1 MSPFKPMSVTDDI
14 KSRLDI
20 VDVISE
26 YVQLRKSG
34 HSYSG
39 FCPFHSNSR
48 TPAFVVFPDSQTW
61 RCFGACAEGGDVFGF
76 LMKKE
81 GLEFKEALHL
91 LAERAGVTLEAIT
104 PERTEKTAAA
114 DRLTNLLAAATDYFH
129 HLFLYAPEAELPRR
143 YMTNRGITQK
153 TLETFQIGFSLNRWD
168 ACRTHFQEQGYT
180 HQELLEVGLLTINEE
195 KGTTYDRFR
204 NRLMFPIKDV
214 SGRVVGF
221 GARTLEKDGLPKYL
235 NSPQTALFNKSHLL
249 FGLDL
254 AKRQIREARQ
264 AVIVE
269 GYMDMIQAW
278 QAGYNN
284 VIAQMGTALTPDQ
297 LNLLKRFTKR
307 FILALDSD
315 AAGDKAT
322 LRGLEVARE
331 TLDHETEIRFD
342 SRGLLHHEG
351 RLQADIRVVTL
362 PEGDDPDSF
371 IRREPQ
377 SWPALIEKADPVVAY
392 VIRVVAKNTN
402 LNDAKEKVAAANR
415 ILPLIQ
421 EIPNPV
427 ERDHYRQL
435 LARTLKV
442 DERSLQQLVAT
453 GVGRPVVEAKPRSQA
468 KNGGKV
474 GGTRPQHPNNRIIRL
489 ETNYLTQCLR
499 QPQVIL
505 SVNQKLLGVTQSAVT
520 ADDFSH
526 AEDRQIVIS
535 LWPKILSLPVASIDE
550 LWDSLEDWLRD
561 RVQSHLN
568 SVETTNN
575 DLTRLP
581 ETLTLSVLEWRAKK
595 LEQLVAKV
603 QGLCDEASKQNEATL
618 NRAYLDQ
625 VVKLMQQEKNIHQA
639 MHALSAFSRR
649 KTE

>member
-1 MSPFKPMSVTDDI
+1 MSVTDDI

-20 VDVISE
+20 VDVVSE

-61 RCFGACAEGGDVFGF
+61 RCFGACAEGGDVFTF

-81 GLEFKEALHL
+81 GLEFKEALRV

-104 PERTEKTAAA
+104 PERTEKSAAA
-114 DRLTNLLAAATDYFH
+114 DRLGDLLAAATDYFH
-129 HLFLYAPEAELPRR
+129 HLFMYAPEAELPRR
-143 YMTNRGITQK
+143 YMADRDITQT
-153 TLETFQIGFSLNRWD
+153 TLETFQIGFALNRWD
-168 ACRTHFQEQGYT
+168 ACRTHFQEQGYS
-180 HQELLEVGLLTINEE
+180 HQELLDAGLLTVNEE

-235 NSPQTALFNKSHLL
+235 NSPQTALFNKSNLL

-269 GYMDMIQAW
+269 GYMDMMQAW
-278 QAGYNN
+278 QNGYTN
-284 VIAQMGTALTPDQ
+284 VIAQMGTALTPEQ

-322 LRGLEVARE
+322 LRGLDVARE

-351 RLQADIRVVTL
+351 RLQADIRIVTL

-371 IRREPQ
+371 IRRQPEA
-377 SWPALIEKADPVVAY
+377 WPDLIEKAEPVVAY
-392 VIRVVAKNTN
+392 VIRVITKNTN
-402 LNDAKEKVAAANR
+402 LNDAKEKAAAANR

-435 LARTLKV
+435 LARALKV

-453 GVGRPVVEAKPRSQA
+453 GAGRPVVEAKPRRQGTTGTTNGSAAARLIRPANRVARLEANYLSQCL
-468 KNGGKV
+468 
-474 GGTRPQHPNNRIIRL
+474 QHPH
-489 ETNYLTQCLR
+489 
-499 QPQVIL
+499 VI
-505 SVNQKLLGVTQSAVT
+505 SQVNQKLAAISQPIVT

-526 AEDRQIVIS
+526 TEDRQMVAY
-535 LWPKILSLPVASIDE
+535 LWQTVQAMPVASIDE
-550 LWDSLEDWLRD
+550 LWDSLDNWLRD
-561 RVQSHLN
+561 RAQTLLTSAEN
-568 SVETTNN
+568 TND
-575 DLTRLP
+575 DLTRLTD
-581 ETLTLSVLEWRAKK
+581 TLTRSVLDWRQEK
-595 LEQLVAKV
+595 LKRLGADVKRLCEETAS
-603 QGLCDEASKQNEATL
+603 QGDAVLLLTYTHQRNT
-618 NRAYLDQ
+618 
-625 VVKLMQQEKNIHQA
+625 LMQQERSIDRA
-639 MHALSAFSRR
+639 RHAISADSRR

>member
-1 MSPFKPMSVTDDI
+1 MSVTDDI

-284 VIAQMGTALTPDQ
+284 VIAQMGTALTPD
-297 LNLLKRFTKR
+297 R
-307 FILALDSD
+307 S
-315 AAGDKAT
+315 
-322 LRGLEVARE
+322 EESRE
-331 TLDHETEIRFD
+331 
-342 SRGLLHHEG
+342 
-351 RLQADIRVVTL
+351 
-362 PEGDDPDSF
+362 
-371 IRREPQ
+371 
-377 SWPALIEKADPVVAY
+377 EK
-392 VIRVVAKNTN
+392 
-402 LNDAKEKVAAANR
+402 E
-415 ILPLIQ
+415 
-421 EIPNPV
+421 
-427 ERDHYRQL
+427 
-435 LARTLKV
+435 
-442 DERSLQQLVAT
+442 S
-453 GVGRPVVEAKPRSQA
+453 RSQWS
-468 KNGGKV
+468 
-474 GGTRPQHPNNRIIRL
+474 
-489 ETNYLTQCLR
+489 TNQ
-499 QPQVIL
+499 
-505 SVNQKLLGVTQSAVT
+505 
-520 ADDFSH
+520 
-526 AEDRQIVIS
+526 
-535 LWPKILSLPVASIDE
+535 
-550 LWDSLEDWLRD
+550 
-561 RVQSHLN
+561 
-568 SVETTNN
+568 
-575 DLTRLP
+575 
-581 ETLTLSVLEWRAKK
+581 
-595 LEQLVAKV
+595 
-603 QGLCDEASKQNEATL
+603 
-618 NRAYLDQ
+618 
-625 VVKLMQQEKNIHQA
+625 
-639 MHALSAFSRR
+639 
-649 KTE
+649 

>member
-1 MSPFKPMSVTDDI
+1 MSVSDEI

-20 VDVISE
+20 VDVVSE

-81 GLEFKEALHL
+81 GLDFKEALKV
-91 LAERAGVTLEAIT
+91 LAERAGVTLEAHS
-104 PERTEKTAAA
+104 PEKTEKTAAA
-114 DRLTNLLAAATDYFH
+114 DRLADLLAAATDYFH
-129 HLFLYAPEAELPRR
+129 HLFMYAPEAEMPRR
-143 YMTNRGITQK
+143 YMADRGITDK
-153 TLETFQIGFSLNRWD
+153 TLETFQIGYALNRWD
-168 ACRTHFQEQGYT
+168 ACRTHFQEQGYS
-180 HQELLEVGLLTINEE
+180 HQELLDAGLLTVNEE

-204 NRLMFPIKDV
+204 HRLMFPIKDV

-221 GARTLEKDGLPKYL
+221 GARTLEKEGLPKYL
-235 NSPQTALFNKSHLL
+235 NSPQTALFNKSNLL

-254 AKRQIREARQ
+254 ARRQIREARQ

-278 QAGYNN
+278 QAGFNN
-284 VIAQMGTALTPDQ
+284 VIAQMGTALTPEQ

-307 FILALDSD
+307 FVLALDSD

-392 VIRVVAKNTN
+392 VIRVIAKNTN

-435 LARTLKV
+435 LARTLRV

-453 GVGRPVVEAKPRSQA
+453 GAGRPVVEAKPRPQA

-474 GGTRPQHPNNRIIRL
+474 GSTRPQRPDNRIIRL
-489 ETNYLTQCLR
+489 EANYLAQCLR
-499 QPQVIL
+499 HPQVIAQ
-505 SVNQKLLGVTQSAVT
+505 VNQKLTTVAQSGIT
-520 ADDFSH
+520 SDDFSH
-526 AEDRQIVIS
+526 AEDRQLVAY
-535 LWPKILSLPVASIDE
+535 LWQKLQTNAVASIDE
-550 LWDSLEDWLRD
+550 LWDSLDDWLRD
-561 RVQSHLN
+561 RVQSHLT
-568 SVETTNN
+568 STETTND

-581 ETLTLSVLEWRAKK
+581 DTLALSILEWRQEK
-595 LEQLVAKV
+595 LKRLGVEVKR
-603 QGLCDEASKQNEATL
+603 LCEETSNQDDSALRLT
-618 NRAYLDQ
+618 YTHQ
-625 VVKLMQQEKNIHQA
+625 VNKLAQQERSIHRARHA
-639 MHALSAFSRR
+639 MSAFSRR

>member
-1 MSPFKPMSVTDDI
+1 MSVTDDI

>member
-1 MSPFKPMSVTDDI
+1 MSVSDEI

-20 VDVISE
+20 VDVVSE

-61 RCFGACAEGGDVFGF
+61 RCFGACAEGGDVFSF

-81 GLEFKEALHL
+81 GWDFKDALRV
-91 LAERAGVTLEAIT
+91 LADRAGVTLETHT
-104 PERTEKTAAA
+104 PEQQEKNAAA
-114 DRLTNLLAAATDYFH
+114 DRLGDLLAAATDYFH
-129 HLFLYAPEAELPRR
+129 HLFMYAPEAAFARR
-143 YMTNRGITQK
+143 YMQDREMTTA
-153 TLETFQIGFSLNRWD
+153 TLETFQIGYALDRWD

-180 HQELLEVGLLTINEE
+180 HQELLDAGLLTVNEE
-195 KGTTYDRFR
+195 KSTTYDRFR
-204 NRLMFPIKDV
+204 NRLMFPIREV

-221 GARTLEKDGLPKYL
+221 GARTLEKDGIPKYL
-235 NSPQTALFNKSHLL
+235 NSPQTALFNKSNLL

-254 AKRQIREARQ
+254 TKRHIREARQ

-269 GYMDMIQAW
+269 GYMDMIRAW
-278 QAGYNN
+278 QAGYTN
-284 VIAQMGTALTPDQ
+284 VIAQMGTALTPEQ
-297 LNLLKRFTKR
+297 LRLLKRFTKR
-307 FILALDSD
+307 FILALDAD

-342 SRGLLHHEG
+342 SRGLLHQEA
-351 RLQADIRVVTL
+351 RLQADIRVITL

-377 SWPALIEKADPVVAY
+377 TWPSLIERAEPIVAY
-392 VIRVVAKNTN
+392 VIRVIAQGTN

-453 GVGRPVVEAKPRSQA
+453 GVGRPVVEAKARSQV
-468 KNGGKV
+468 KKGEKTGV
-474 GGTRPQHPNNRIIRL
+474 RPQRPNSRITQL
-489 ETNYLTQCLR
+489 EANYLAQCLTH
-499 QPQVIL
+499 PYVIL
-505 SVNQKLLGVTQSAVT
+505 QINQKLTTLSQPTVSVE
-520 ADDFSH
+520 DFSH
-526 AEDRQIVIS
+526 AEDQQIVS
-535 LWPKILSLPVASIDE
+535 YLWHELQKNAVASADE
-550 LWDSLEDWLRD
+550 LWDSLEEWLRD
-561 RVQSHLN
+561 RVQFHLN
-568 SVETTNN
+568 SAPTTND

-581 ETLTLSVLEWRAKK
+581 DTLTLSVLEWRQEKIKRLGAEVKRLCEEAASQDDPALRLTYTHQVNK
-595 LEQLVAKV
+595 LA
-603 QGLCDEASKQNEATL
+603 
-618 NRAYLDQ
+618 
-625 VVKLMQQEKNIHQA
+625 QQERSIHRARHA
-639 MHALSAFSRR
+639 MSAFSRR

>member
-1 MSPFKPMSVTDDI
+1 MSVTDEI

-20 VDVISE
+20 VDIVSE
-26 YVQLRKSG
+26 TVQLRKSG
-34 HSYSG
+34 HSYTG

-61 RCFGACAEGGDVFGF
+61 RCFGACAEGGDIFGYV
-76 LMKKE
+76 MKKE
-81 GLEFKEALHL
+81 GLDFRETLRL
-91 LAERAGVTLEAIT
+91 LADRAGVTLEAHS
-104 PERTEKTAAA
+104 PEKTEKTAAA
-114 DRLTNLLAAATDYFH
+114 DRLADLLAAATDYFH
-129 HLFLYAPEAELPRR
+129 HLFMYAPEAEPPRR
-143 YMTNRGITQK
+143 YMADRGITEK
-153 TLETFQIGFSLNRWD
+153 TLETFQIGYALNRWD

-180 HQELLEVGLLTINEE
+180 HQELLDAGLLTVNEE

-204 NRLMFPIKDV
+204 HRLMFPIRDV

-254 AKRQIREARQ
+254 AKRQIREVRQ

-278 QAGYNN
+278 QAGFSN

-307 FILALDSD
+307 FVLALDAD

-342 SRGLLHHEG
+342 SRGLLHHEA
-351 RLQADIRVVTL
+351 RLQADIRVITL

-377 SWPALIEKADPVVAY
+377 SWPDLMEKAEPVVAY

-453 GVGRPVVEAKPRSQA
+453 GVGRPVVEAKPRSQT
-468 KNGGKV
+468 KNGGRV
-474 GGTRPQHPNNRIIRL
+474 GGTRPQRSDNRIARL
-489 ETNYLTQCLR
+489 EANYLAQCLHH
-499 QPQVIL
+499 PHVIAQ
-505 SVNQKLLGVTQSAVT
+505 VNQKLLTVSQATIT
-520 ADDFSH
+520 TDDFSH
-526 AEDRQIVIS
+526 AEDRQLVAY
-535 LWPKILSLPVASIDE
+535 LWQILQTNPVASIDE
-550 LWDSLEDWLRD
+550 LWDSLDEWLRD
-561 RVQSHLN
+561 RVQSHLT
-568 SVETTNN
+568 STETASD
-575 DLTRLP
+575 DLSRLP
-581 ETLTLSVLEWRAKK
+581 DALTLSVLEWRAKK
-595 LEQLVAKV
+595 LEYLVEKTQV
-603 QGLCDEASKQNEATL
+603 LCDEASKQEEPTL
-618 NRAYLDQ
+618 KRTYLDQ
-625 VVKLMQQEKNIHQA
+625 VINLTRQEKKIHQA
-639 MHALSAFSRR
+639 MHALSTDGRR